1 MCKPHQCRPFADSG
15 IRTIHFIL
23 SGALGSAVR
32 WGWLGVNPA
41 ATARKPALPAAK
53 PKPPTVEEAARLINE
68 AWTRDADWGTF
79 VWTATTTGARRGE
92 MCGLRWHH
100 LDLDAGVAHIERAIG
115 KDEDGRWIE
124 KDTKSHQQRRVVLDP
139 ETKILLLAQRA
150 RHELAATQLGFPFNP
165 RGYVFSL
172 APDHSTYLIP
182 DTATQRYDRLAE
194 RLGIN
199 TTLHKLRA
207 YAATEL
213 LNGGVDVRAVAGR
226 LGHGSGGAMTLRA
239 YAAWLAEADQ
249 RAAPILAGRMPD
261 LPAAMDV
268 SPTASGWASTAAQ
281 DETPPAGPYQ
291 RIARDLEGAV
301 AAGLL
306 TSGDR
311 LPTIKDLAARYGVAV
326 ATAHRAIAKL
336 QTMGLIDVSRGRR
349 AVVR

>member
-1 MCKPHQCRPFADSG
+1 MAIGPEPIARLGPQVLESLYADLRRCRDHCRGRRYVQHRTDRDHRCDEHGSAGPCTPYDDGCRACRRMCKPHQCRPFADSG
-15 IRTIHFIL
+15 
-23 SGALGSAVR
+23 
-32 WGWLGVNPA
+32 
-41 ATARKPALPAAK
+41 
-53 PKPPTVEEAARLINE
+53 
-68 AWTRDADWGTF
+68 
-79 VWTATTTGARRGE
+79 
-92 MCGLRWHH
+92 
-100 LDLDAGVAHIERAIG
+100 
-115 KDEDGRWIE
+115 
-124 KDTKSHQQRRVVLDP
+124 
-139 ETKILLLAQRA
+139 
-150 RHELAATQLGFPFNP
+150 
-165 RGYVFSL
+165 
-172 APDHSTYLIP
+172 IP

-199 TTLHKLRA
+199 TTLHKLGA

-268 SPTASGWASTAAQ
+268 SPTASGRDSTADQ
-281 DETPPAGPYQ
+281 DEAPPAGPYQ

-326 ATAHRAIAKL
+326 ATVHRAIAKL
-336 QTMGLIDVSRGRR
+336 QTMGLVDVSRGRR